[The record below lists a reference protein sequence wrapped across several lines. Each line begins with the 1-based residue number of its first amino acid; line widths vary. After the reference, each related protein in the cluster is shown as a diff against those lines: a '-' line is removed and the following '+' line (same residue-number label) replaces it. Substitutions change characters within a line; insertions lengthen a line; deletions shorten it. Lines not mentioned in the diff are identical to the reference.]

1 MRLKEHQKRVL
12 ERFSDETMGLL
23 LFHNLGSGKTITSI
37 ACCEAYPEKE
47 KIIIVPASLQEN
59 YKKELRAMKADMS
72 KYKVYS
78 YEMAVKGKDEL
89 CEGKIVVVD
98 EAHRLRNAYTGS
110 KGAYNIIQKMKEAF
124 KILLLTA
131 TPIVNTPYDVV
142 PLVNAIYHLYGNPKM
157 LPTDKKVFDQRFIQK
172 DPPESIKPKSI
183 IRGLF
188 DALLGVD
195 TTDDSDDGPRMINTE
210 QLRPI
215 LTFVT
220 DHYENANV
228 NNYPAKKEKVVEVIM
243 SKLQQKY
250 HQKAED
256 DMLTEEEAKMIKKGN
271 TDGITAK
278 SASRLN
284 KFLSKTR
291 QIVNHI
297 ALEESSPKFEKVF
310 EILKSGLR
318 PTVIYSNFKE
328 SGVTRLNEML
338 TEKGYKCAVFS
349 GSESSKVKK
358 QHVEDYNK
366 GKLDVLL
373 ITASGAEGID
383 LKKTRQMII
392 LEPHWNY
399 TRIKQAI
406 GRGVRY
412 LSHINLNVKNR
423 NVTVYHLL
431 SVYPPV
437 YFGTRMKSSDKF
449 LYEMTIQKEILNNQ
463 CLDLM
468 KAKQA

>member
-1 MRLKEHQKRVL
+1 
-12 ERFSDETMGLL
+12 MGLL

-59 YKKELRAMKADMS
+59 YKKELLAMKADMT

-78 YEMAVKGKDEL
+78 YEMAAKGKDEL

-98 EAHRLRNAYTGS
+98 EAHRLRNAYAGS
-110 KGAYNIIQKMKEAF
+110 KSAYNIIQKMKEAF

-131 TPIVNTPYDVV
+131 TPVVNTPYDVV
-142 PLVNAIYHLYGNPKM
+142 PLANAVYHLYGNPKM
-157 LPTDKKVFDQRFIQK
+157 LPTDKKIFDQRFIQLDQPK
-172 DPPESIKPKSI
+172 KPNGGFFTGFFSTLFGTPEP
-183 IRGLF
+183 
-188 DALLGVD
+188 
-195 TTDDSDDGPRMINTE
+195 DSGPRMINTE
-210 QLRPI
+210 ELRPI

-220 DHYENANV
+220 DHYENANL
-228 NNYPAKKEKVVEVIM
+228 NNYPEKTEKVIEVVM

-256 DMLTEEEAKMIKKGN
+256 DMLTEEELKMIKKGD
-271 TDGITAK
+271 TEGITAK

-284 KFLSKTR
+284 SFLSKTR

-297 ALEESSPKFEKVF
+297 AVEESSPKFEKVF
-310 EILKSGLR
+310 KILESGLR
-318 PTVIYSNFKE
+318 PTVIYSNFKNA
-328 SGVTRLNEML
+328 GVTRLSEML

-358 QHVEDYNK
+358 KHVEDYNK

-373 ITASGAEGID
+373 ITASGSEGID
-383 LKKTRQMII
+383 LKKTRQMIM

-412 LSHINLNVKNR
+412 LSHVNLNLKNR

-437 YFGTRMKSSDKF
+437 YIGSMMKSSDRF
-449 LYEMTIQKEILNNQ
+449 LYEITIRKEILNNQ
-463 CLDLM
+463 CLALM
-468 KAKQA
+468 KG

>member
-12 ERFSDETMGLL
+12 ERFSDEKTTGLL

-59 YKKELRAMKADMS
+59 YKKELTAMKADMS

-78 YEMAVKGKDEL
+78 YEMAAKGKDEL

-110 KGAYNIIQKMKEAF
+110 KGVYNIIQKMKEAF

-142 PLVNAIYHLYGNPKM
+142 PLVNAVYHLYGNPKM
-157 LPTDKKVFDQRFIQK
+157 LPTDKKIFDQRFIQK
-172 DPPESIKPKSI
+172 DSDNDKPKGI
-183 IRGLF
+183 ITGFFGALF
-188 DALLGVD
+188 G
-195 TTDDSDDGPRMINTE
+195 TTDPDDSPKMINTD

-228 NNYPAKKEKVVEVIM
+228 NNYPAKEEKVVEVVM

-250 HQKAED
+250 HQKAEEE
-256 DMLTEEEAKMIKKGN
+256 MLTEEEAKMIKKGN
-271 TDGITAK
+271 TEGITAK
-278 SASRLN
+278 STSRLN
-284 KFLSKTR
+284 SFLSKTR

-297 ALEESSPKFEKVF
+297 AAEESSPKFEKVF
-310 EILKSGLR
+310 EILESGLR
-318 PTVIYSNFKE
+318 PTVIYSNFKD

-358 QHVEDYNK
+358 KHVEDYNK

-373 ITASGAEGID
+373 ITASGSEGID

-412 LSHINLNVKNR
+412 LSHINLNLKNR

-468 KAKQA
+468 K

>member
-12 ERFSDETMGLL
+12 DRFSDEKTTGLL

-59 YKKELRAMKADMS
+59 YKKELTAMKADMS

-78 YEMAVKGKDEL
+78 YEMAAKGKDEL

-98 EAHRLRNAYTGS
+98 EAHRLRNAYAGS
-110 KGAYNIIQKMKEAF
+110 KGVYNIIQKMKEAF

-142 PLVNAIYHLYGNPKM
+142 PLVNAVYHLYGNPKM
-157 LPTDKKVFDQRFIQK
+157 LPTDKKIFDQRFIQK
-172 DPPESIKPKSI
+172 DSDNDKPKGI
-183 IRGLF
+183 ITGFFGALF
-188 DALLGVD
+188 G
-195 TTDDSDDGPRMINTE
+195 TTDPDDSPKMINTD

-228 NNYPAKKEKVVEVIM
+228 NNYPAKEEKVVEVVM

-250 HQKAED
+250 HQKAEEE
-256 DMLTEEEAKMIKKGN
+256 MLTEEEAKMIKKGN
-271 TDGITAK
+271 TEGITAK
-278 SASRLN
+278 STSRLN
-284 KFLSKTR
+284 SFLSKTR

-297 ALEESSPKFEKVF
+297 AAEESSPKFEKVF
-310 EILKSGLR
+310 EILESGLR
-318 PTVIYSNFKE
+318 PTVIYSNFKD

-358 QHVEDYNK
+358 KHVEDYNK

-373 ITASGAEGID
+373 ITASG
-383 LKKTRQMII
+383 
-392 LEPHWNY
+392 
-399 TRIKQAI
+399 
-406 GRGVRY
+406 
-412 LSHINLNVKNR
+412 
-423 NVTVYHLL
+423 
-431 SVYPPV
+431 
-437 YFGTRMKSSDKF
+437 
-449 LYEMTIQKEILNNQ
+449 NN
-463 CLDLM
+463 
-468 KAKQA
+468 

>member
-1 MRLKEHQKRVL
+1 MKLKEHQLSVL
-12 ERFSDETMGLL
+12 ERFKKEETKGLL
-23 LFHNLGSGKTITSI
+23 LYHNLGSGKTITSI
-37 ACCEAYPEKE
+37 ACCEAFPEIQ

-59 YKKELRAMKADMS
+59 YKKELAAMKADMS

-78 YEMAVKGKDEL
+78 YEMAAKGKEDL

-98 EAHRLRNAYTGS
+98 EAHRLRNAYAGG
-110 KGAYNIIQKMKEAF
+110 KGAYNIIQKLKEAF

-131 TPIVNTPYDVV
+131 TPVVNSPYDIV
-142 PLVNAIYHLYGNPKM
+142 PLANAIYHLLGNPKM
-157 LPTDKKVFDQRFIQK
+157 LPTDKKVFDQRFIMS
-172 DPPESIKPKSI
+172 DPPDTKGFFEGFFGALFGSASTPDDEGPK
-183 IRGLF
+183 
-188 DALLGVD
+188 
-195 TTDDSDDGPRMINTE
+195 MINTE
-210 QLRPI
+210 ELRKV
-215 LTFVT
+215 LRLVT

-228 NNYPAKKEKVVEVIM
+228 NNYPAKEEKVVEIVM

-250 HQKAED
+250 HQKAEE
-256 DMLTEEEAKMIKKGN
+256 DMLTNEELKMIKKGN
-271 TDGITAK
+271 T
-278 SASRLN
+278 
-284 KFLSKTR
+284 FLSKTR

-297 ALEESSPKFEKVF
+297 AIEESSPKFEKVF
-310 EILKSGLR
+310 EILESGLR
-318 PTVIYSNFKE
+318 PTVIYSNFKD

-373 ITASGAEGID
+373 ITASGSEGID

-412 LSHINLNVKNR
+412 LSHVNLNLKNR

-437 YFGTRMKSSDKF
+437 YIGTRMKSSDKF
-449 LYEMTIQKEILNNQ
+449 LYEMTIKKEILNNQ
-463 CLDLM
+463 CLNLM
-468 KAKQA
+468 KA

>member
-12 ERFSDETMGLL
+12 DRFSDEKTTGLL

-59 YKKELRAMKADMS
+59 YKKELTAMKADMS

-78 YEMAVKGKDEL
+78 YEMAAKGKDEL

-98 EAHRLRNAYTGS
+98 EAHRLRNAYAGS
-110 KGAYNIIQKMKEAF
+110 KGVYNIIQKMKEAF

-142 PLVNAIYHLYGNPKM
+142 PLVNAVYHLYGNPKM
-157 LPTDKKVFDQRFIQK
+157 LPTDKKIFDQRFIQK
-172 DPPESIKPKSI
+172 DSDNDKPKGI
-183 IRGLF
+183 ITGFFGALF
-188 DALLGVD
+188 G
-195 TTDDSDDGPRMINTE
+195 TTDPDDSPKMINTD

-228 NNYPAKKEKVVEVIM
+228 NNYPAKEEKVVEVVM

-250 HQKAED
+250 HQKAEEE
-256 DMLTEEEAKMIKKGN
+256 MLTEEEAKMIKKGN
-271 TDGITAK
+271 TEGITAK
-278 SASRLN
+278 STSRLN
-284 KFLSKTR
+284 SFLSKTR

-297 ALEESSPKFEKVF
+297 AAEESSPKFEKVF
-310 EILKSGLR
+310 EILESGLR
-318 PTVIYSNFKE
+318 PTVIYSNFKD

-358 QHVEDYNK
+358 KHVEDYNK

-373 ITASGAEGID
+373 ITASGSEGID

-412 LSHINLNVKNR
+412 LSHINLNLKNR

-468 KAKQA
+468 K